1 MGTRILKGRGFSSQ
15 DIASS
20 AKVILVNQ
28 TFARRFWPGGEP
40 LGQMLRIGDPS
51 QAQAFTIVGVIQDG
65 PINRIGEV
73 PEPYLYQPLARDLRG
88 ELTFMVET
96 SGDPGTLASQFR
108 QIVRA
113 IDNNVAPL
121 SLGTLKGTIRQG
133 LYEQEMMATFMGS
146 FGFLGLILASF
157 GLYGII
163 SYTVSQRTREI
174 GLRMVLGAQRSDA
187 LRMVLRQVLWLV
199 FLGVA
204 IGLPLAMVA
213 SSLLRAVLYQVSP
226 TDLTAIG
233 ATVIV
238 LFAVALVAGYIPAHQ
253 AAKVDPIVALRQQ

>member
-1 MGTRILKGRGFSSQ
+1 
-15 DIASS
+15 
-20 AKVILVNQ
+20 
-28 TFARRFWPGGEP
+28 
-40 LGQMLRIGDPS
+40 
-51 QAQAFTIVGVIQDG
+51 
-65 PINRIGEV
+65 
-73 PEPYLYQPLARDLRG
+73 
-88 ELTFMVET
+88 
-96 SGDPGTLASQFR
+96 
-108 QIVRA
+108 
-113 IDNNVAPL
+113 
-121 SLGTLKGTIRQG
+121 